1 MQRKRTIDW
10 LLAILFL
17 FSGSAALPIR
27 ADVTLPAYLRRIPES
42 ENLLLETRFI
52 PSHQKIWAIGL
63 QIKDPGLQEKLHRIR
78 LEVLETGSGKV
89 LDSLTVEPDFKDQ
102 PIPVAMESG
111 KAYQLR
117 GVLLDSMGQQLAT
130 TLGQTRRLFQ
140 DLTSGRHMVAGMLRN
155 AHLPNWVKNYPVAY
169 DTMTFDEYPFEK
181 NQLGMED
188 HVLPGFEEVRWENY
202 RFTCVGRNYY
212 FNDFG
217 MPQQISARQP
227 EPTVGEEVENLLAAP
242 MQLHFISKEGSLPL
256 QVSQP
261 LQCQTRGKSFLEL
274 TSTGELPGLKVHLR
288 QHLEQDGSVLLQVQM
303 IPETKISLEAFYLDI
318 PLRSDAMTLMH
329 DITDVSYRRLNR
341 QKTGLEAGIGGQAGF
356 IPEYWCSLDTEK
368 KELAGGFQPFVWL
381 GNEDRGFG
389 FFADSDKG
397 WNQGKIEI
405 KRRENDVL
413 LRVSFFGTTT
423 ELDSP
428 RQLRFGYLATP
439 VKLPFPRW
447 RGSVFVR
454 WSTLDRAFYDNLKNL
469 RKFIMVGWGDPAF
482 NAGEASPLPL
492 NWDDTRRRYQDFRDA
507 RGSTCFEYQCSDF
520 MTLDVPEMKKYF
532 SEWVNNRSQGW
543 FRKLYPGHNEAACSW
558 FPVNRTVAS
567 LQDYKVY
574 CVDRKL
580 RELGP
585 FAFYE
590 DNCHPRVFSDPV
602 WNQGHLPQGENSLRP
617 EFGMISFKTYLR
629 RVANVYAKHA
639 CDNLLGVHAS
649 ATMLLPSFS
658 YASFFI
664 DGEQPARYV
673 HSEERDYIDVWPE
686 LEYIRAH
693 IMGRAFGMNSIFMAE
708 ITFKGTDPDGRHT
721 RALLALMLPHD
732 IAVWDGS
739 MKNRDAV
746 KKWHQIKDEFDFYG
760 QNCRF
765 YPYWGR
771 GRHQVAGCG
780 DERVLTTLW
789 QRDQRNLLVLLSNLG
804 ENQTVE
810 LQLQVDKLGLE
821 GKKLHCLDAESRQP
835 VSLQAIH
842 LPRHDYRV
850 IRIEAE

>member
-1 MQRKRTIDW
+1 MQQKRLIGW
-10 LLAILFL
+10 FL
-17 FSGSAALPIR
+17 TFFFFFSGTSALPVW
-27 ADVTLPAYLRRIPES
+27 ADVTLPAYLKRVPES
-42 ENLLLETRFI
+42 ETLFLDARFI
-52 PSHQKIWAIGL
+52 PTRQQIWVLGL
-63 QIKDPGLQEKLHRIR
+63 QVKDTSLQEKLHNIR
-78 LEVLETGSGKV
+78 LEVVEKESGRV
-89 LDSLTVEPDFKDQ
+89 LNCLTVNPDFKGL

-111 KAYQLR
+111 KAYQLQ
-117 GVLLDSMGQQLAT
+117 GILLDSQGRQLAT
-130 TLGQTRRLFQ
+130 TLGQTRKPFQ
-140 DLTSGRHMVAGMLRN
+140 DLTSGRYMVAGMLRN
-155 AHLPNWVKNYPVAY
+155 AHLPNWVQNYPVAY
-169 DTMTFDEYPFEK
+169 DTLTFESWPFEN
-181 NQLGMED
+181 NQLGLED
-188 HVLPGFEEVRWENY
+188 RVLPGFEEVHWNNNC
-202 RFTCVGRNYY
+202 FSCAGRNYQ

-217 MPQQISARQP
+217 LPQQISARQP

-242 MQLHFISKEGSLPL
+242 MQLHFISNGQSLPV
-256 QVSQP
+256 QVTQP
-261 LQCQTRGKSFLEL
+261 IQCQTKGKSFLEL
-274 TSTGELPGLKVHLR
+274 NSSVGLPGLKVHLR
-288 QHLEQDGSVLLQVQM
+288 QHLEQDGTVLLQVHM
-303 IPETKISLEAFYLDI
+303 IPETKICLDAFYLDI
-318 PLRSDAMTLMH
+318 PLRSEAMTLMH
-329 DITDVSYRRLNR
+329 DISDVSYRRQNR

-368 KELAGGFQPFVWL
+368 KELEGGFQPFVWL

-389 FFADSDKG
+389 FYADSDEG

-405 KRRENDVL
+405 IRRDGDVL

-423 ELDSP
+423 ELDGP
-428 RQLRFGYLATP
+428 RQLSFGYLATP

-454 WSTLDRAFYDNLKNL
+454 WSTLDRTFYDNLKNL
-469 RKFIMVGWGDPAF
+469 RKFYMVGWGDPAF

-492 NWDDTRRRYQDFRDA
+492 NWEATRKQYQDFRDA
-507 RGSTCFEYQCSDF
+507 KGSTCFEYQCSDF
-520 MTLDVPEMKKYF
+520 MTLDVPEMIKYF

-558 FPVNRTVAS
+558 FPINRTVAS

-602 WNQGHLPQGENSLRP
+602 WNQGYLPPGEHTLRP
-617 EFGMISFKTYLR
+617 EFGMTSFKTYLR
-629 RVANVYAKHA
+629 RVASVYAKHDS
-639 CDNLLGVHAS
+639 DNLLGVHAS
-649 ATMLLPSFS
+649 ATMLLPSFT

-708 ITFKGTDPDGRHT
+708 ITYKGTDPDGRHT

-732 IAVWDGS
+732 IAIWDGS

-760 QNCRF
+760 QACRL

-771 GRHQVAGCG
+771 GRHQVACCG
-780 DERVLTTLW
+780 QERVLTTLW

-810 LQLQVDKLGLE
+810 LQLQLDKLGME
-821 GKKLHCLDAESRQP
+821 GKKLHCLDAENRQP
-835 VSLQAIH
+835 VSLQNIQ